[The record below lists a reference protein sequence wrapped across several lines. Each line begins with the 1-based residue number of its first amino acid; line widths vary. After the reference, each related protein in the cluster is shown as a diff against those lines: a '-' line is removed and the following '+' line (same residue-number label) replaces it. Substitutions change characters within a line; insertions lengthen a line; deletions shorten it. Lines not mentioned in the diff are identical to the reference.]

1 MLPSY
6 NWTFRNE
13 GTSSGLTAI
22 QQMKI
27 LFLSSKTKPQLKYTW
42 YHLHSALLM
51 KSIQSWFVLNK
62 ELVSFCSWCGHTD
75 CTQHLQL
82 YLWPILLL
90 GCTVCLLQYAFL
102 SCKTVPTSILNLLY
116 SVPLSSKETR
126 ISPYETDWAVSQTPC
141 LKVWI
146 HIFFTFSSKNDL
158 IAIKEMF
165 SW

>member
-27 LFLSSKTKPQLKYTW
+27 MFLSSKTKPQQIYTW

-51 KSIQSWFVLNK
+51 KSIQSWFILNK

-75 CTQHLQL
+75 CTLHLQL
-82 YLWPILLL
+82 NPWPILLL
-90 GCTVCLLQYAFL
+90 GYTVCLLQYAFL
-102 SCKTVPTSILNLLY
+102 SCKTVPTRILNLLY
-116 SVPLSSKETR
+116 SVALSLKETR
-126 ISPYETDWAVSQTPC
+126 ISPYETDLAVSQTPC
-141 LKVWI
+141 LKVLI